1 MALNKNDKEWIH
13 SMVKETVRE
22 VVAEVVTPIDIKA
35 NKLDMTMFG
44 PDGKN
49 GIYSETKTLTKDMG
63 QIKLRMAWI
72 AGGISVGLFAVKEI
86 AMKLFAGKS

>member
-1 MALNKNDKEWIH
+1 MALNRSDKEWIK
-13 SMVKETVRE
+13 SAVRE
-22 VVAEVVTPIDIKA
+22 IVGEVVSPIDTKA
-35 NKLDMTMFG
+35 NKLDMTIFG

-49 GIYSETKTLTKDMG
+49 GIYAETKTLTKDMG
-63 QIKLRMAWI
+63 QVKLRMAWI

>member
-1 MALNKNDKEWIH
+1 MALNRSDKEWIK
-13 SMVKETVRE
+13 SAVRE
-22 VVAEVVTPIDIKA
+22 IVGEVVSPIDTKA
-35 NKLDMTMFG
+35 NKLDMTIFD

-63 QIKLRMAWI
+63 QVKLRMAWI

-86 AMKLFAGKS
+86 AMKLFTGKS